1 MCVSECVCEEEGVS
15 RSLYQ
20 QKCEKGEC
28 RQAGS
33 RGGWDL
39 SLSSVFAFKI
49 NVMSVSKH
57 FCCYSGKLIL
67 PLVNMK
73 SELLS

>member
-1 MCVSECVCEEEGVS
+1 MLCGENVDRQAAEGV
-15 RSLYQ
+15 
-20 QKCEKGEC
+20 GI
-28 RQAGS
+28 
-33 RGGWDL
+33 
-39 SLSSVFAFKI
+39 SLSSVFAFKS
-49 NVMSVSKH
+49 NLMSVSKH